1 MSSMP
6 DPREIPELT
15 SELIDMSREYLR
27 QETIEPARRLGK
39 HAGMGL
45 GGAAVLGLGAM
56 FVVWGLYNA
65 LTMWLPEGEWW
76 VVLSRLITALTAAG
90 AAGVVVWMMQR
101 PGKAAVGDET

>member
-27 QETIEPARRLGK
+27 QETIEPAKRLGK

-45 GGAAVLGLGAM
+45 GGAAVLGLGAI
-56 FVVWGLYNA
+56 FVIWGLYNA

>member
-27 QETIEPARRLGK
+27 QETIEPAKRLGK

-45 GGAAVLGLGAM
+45 GGAAVLGLGAI
-56 FVVWGLYNA
+56 FVIWGLYNA

-76 VVLSRLITALTAAG
+76 VVLARLITALTAAG